1 VSEAVA
7 AVASVRATREAT
19 AALASTISSSVST
32 ATAAGVAGTSI
43 TRASSW
49 SNENASCSSISL
61 RRTGRSTSVHTNDD
75 DDNRSYQYISSS
87 AGRCLQLALW
97 GRVEFTPDER
107 AVATVSRD
115 GRLYIR
121 ERREDVDRE
130 LDITA
135 DGDENPRYAYRVN
148 DEQADFDDEAR
159 GWLAD
164 ILPEILRESG
174 LNAPARVARL
184 RRDGGVEA
192 VLADISKTQS
202 TSARRAEYEALLRGG
217 RLSDDDMELVMRRA
231 GEDLSSSDSELK
243 ALLAQMGQSVHS
255 SGSMAEAFG
264 KAVDHMS
271 SDDEKRSL
279 LEEYA
284 AHGDRD
290 MLLVI
295 MRQAK
300 SIGSDDEKSSLL
312 RSTAARYLNCDDEEL
327 HNAYF
332 STARAIGSDEE
343 KRAVLEASL
352 PYAKQRG
359 VLLSILDAAKDIG
372 SDSEKAELLIDIA
385 RQGLAAT
392 GPAHDAFLRVTKS
405 ISSDSEY
412 RRVVEVAFAR

>member
-1 VSEAVA
+1 
-7 AVASVRATREAT
+7 
-19 AALASTISSSVST
+19 
-32 ATAAGVAGTSI
+32 
-43 TRASSW
+43 
-49 SNENASCSSISL
+49 
-61 RRTGRSTSVHTNDD
+61 
-75 DDNRSYQYISSS
+75 
-87 AGRCLQLALW
+87 
-97 GRVEFTPDER
+97 
-107 AVATVSRD
+107 
-115 GRLYIR
+115 
-121 ERREDVDRE
+121 
-130 LDITA
+130 
-135 DGDENPRYAYRVN
+135 
-148 DEQADFDDEAR
+148 
-159 GWLAD
+159 
-164 ILPEILRESG
+164 
-174 LNAPARVARL
+174 
-184 RRDGGVEA
+184 
-192 VLADISKTQS
+192 
-202 TSARRAEYEALLRGG
+202 
-217 RLSDDDMELVMRRA
+217 MELVMRRA